1 MRHPVASDLGESWL
15 PYAFKTLP
23 LSNHAKRFCLEMV
36 SQFDLCKG
44 GLRGKTAH
52 LCLEKVPADRKEC

>member
-1 MRHPVASDLGESWL
+1 MRHPIASELREFWL

-23 LSNHAKRFCLEMV
+23 LSNHSKHLYLDMV

-44 GLRGKTAH
+44 ATRENSSSVFGKSAS
-52 LCLEKVPADRKEC
+52 

>member
-1 MRHPVASDLGESWL
+1 MRHPVASDLGEFWL

-23 LSNHAKRFCLEMV
+23 LSNHSKRFYLDMV

-44 GLRGKTAH
+44 LRGKIAH
-52 LCLEKVPADRKEC
+52 LWLEKVPADGKEC